1 MLFFSRYLHF
11 CVFDDTTQS
20 LSRHPLTE
28 TFFQTFDDF
37 ETFFQ
42 TFDDFETFFQ
52 TFDDFETFFQTFDD
66 FDKTVF

>member
-28 TFFQTFDDF
+28 TFFQA
-37 ETFFQ
+37 
-42 TFDDFETFFQ
+42 
-52 TFDDFETFFQTFDD
+52 FDD
-66 FDKTVF
+66 FDKTVILIKQMILIKQ